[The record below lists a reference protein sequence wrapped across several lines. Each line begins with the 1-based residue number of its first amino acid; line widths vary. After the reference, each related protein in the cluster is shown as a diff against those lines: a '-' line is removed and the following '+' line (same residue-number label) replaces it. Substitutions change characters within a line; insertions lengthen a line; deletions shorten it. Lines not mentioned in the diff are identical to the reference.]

1 MKSLPLDWVEKA
13 GDAGTKAFFG
23 FLKVS
28 LIVLISLS
36 TSLLNEET

>member
-28 LIVLISLS
+28 SYRVNIH
-36 TSLLNEET
+36 

>member
-1 MKSLPLDWVEKA
+1 MKSLPMDWIEKT

-28 LIVLISLS
+28 LGIPMNFSLVVS
-36 TSLLNEET
+36 S